1 MRHGA
6 FGLMFNH
13 SFRGK
18 TVLVTGHTGFK
29 GSWLTAWLLKLG
41 AKVVGFSRDVPTE
54 PSLYESFGRLEEHE
68 DIRGDVRNLDQ
79 FRKVVL
85 ESRPDFIIHIAAQ
98 AIVSESYASPI
109 ETFSTN
115 VMGTANVLEALR
127 VIDWPC
133 SVVVITSDKAY
144 DNVEWAWGYR
154 ETDALGG
161 KDVYSGS
168 KGAAEL
174 VYKSYFE
181 SFLKSIPN
189 VRSAVARAGNVIG
202 GGDWAK
208 DRIVADVFRAWES
221 NDPVELRCPAAT
233 RPWQHVLEPLS
244 GYLMLASLLSSRDDL
259 NGEAFNFGPKAE
271 QSRTVLELVEDL
283 RAHWPSD
290 EVDQF
295 VTVTDE
301 LPFHEASLL
310 KLNCDKALMY
320 LKWASVLEYHETI
333 QLVGQWYSSCLTSNV
348 SAREITETQIS
359 SYETLAS
366 QRKLPWAA

>member
-1 MRHGA
+1 
-6 FGLMFNH
+6 MFNH
-13 SFRGK
+13 AFQGK
-18 TVLVTGHTGFK
+18 TVFLTGHTGFK

-41 AKVVGFSRDVPTE
+41 ARVVGFSRDIPTE
-54 PSLYESFGRLEEHE
+54 PSLYESLGLSDGHI
-68 DIRGDVRNLDQ
+68 DLRGDVRDFDHLS
-79 FRKVVL
+79 RALL
-85 ESRPDFIIHIAAQ
+85 EARPDFVIHIAAQ
-98 AIVSESYASPI
+98 AIVSESYANPI

-127 VIDWPC
+127 AVDWPC

-144 DNVEWAWGYR
+144 DNVEWPWGYR

-161 KDVYSGS
+161 KDIYSGS
-168 KGAAEL
+168 KGAADL

-181 SFLKSIPN
+181 SFLKHVPHI
-189 VRSAVARAGNVIG
+189 RSAVARAGNVIG

-208 DRIVADVFRAWES
+208 DRIVADVFRAWNS
-221 NDPVELRCPAAT
+221 GSPVELRCPAAT

-244 GYLMLASLLSSRDDL
+244 GYLALASSLASCADL

-283 RAHWPSD
+283 RVHWSPD
-290 EVDQF
+290 GEDAF
-295 VTVTDE
+295 VTITED

-320 LKWASVLEYHETI
+320 LKWTSVLEYHETVEM
-333 QLVGQWYSSCLTSNV
+333 VGQWYARILTSNV
-348 SAREITETQIS
+348 EARDITESQITL
-359 SYETLAS
+359 YESLAS
-366 QRKLPWAA
+366 DRGLSWAV

>member
-1 MRHGA
+1 
-6 FGLMFNH
+6 MFNNA
-13 SFRGK
+13 FRGR
-18 TVLVTGHTGFK
+18 TVFVTGHTGFK

-54 PSLYESFGRLEEHE
+54 PSLYEALGQLEGHT
-68 DIRGDVRNLDQ
+68 DIRGDVRNLDHL
-79 FRKVVL
+79 RKVLL
-85 ESRPDFIIHIAAQ
+85 ESKPDFVFHIAAQ
-98 AIVSESYASPI
+98 AIVSESYVNPI

-115 VMGTANVLEALR
+115 VMGTANVLEAIR
-127 VIDWPC
+127 TVDWPC

-154 ETDALGG
+154 EVDALGG
-161 KDVYSGS
+161 KDIYSGS

-181 SFLKSIPN
+181 SFLKSMPN

-208 DRIVADVFRAWES
+208 DRIVADVFRAWDS
-221 NDPVELRCPAAT
+221 NEPVELRCPAAT

-244 GYLMLASLLSSRDDL
+244 GYLLLASLLASRDDL

-283 RAHWPSD
+283 RVHWPSD
-290 EVDQF
+290 AVDKF

-320 LKWASVLEYHETI
+320 LTWTSVLEYCETVK
-333 QLVGQWYSSCLTSNV
+333 LVGEWYSTYFTSHI
-348 SAREITETQIS
+348 SPKEITETQIAL
-359 SYETLAS
+359 YEALAS
-366 QRKLPWAA
+366 ERKLPWAA